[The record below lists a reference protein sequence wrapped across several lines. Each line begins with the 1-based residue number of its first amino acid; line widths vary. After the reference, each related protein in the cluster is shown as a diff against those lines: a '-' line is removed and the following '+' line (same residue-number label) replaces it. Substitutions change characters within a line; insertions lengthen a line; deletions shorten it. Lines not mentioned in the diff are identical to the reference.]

1 MTRLILS
8 KSASDR
14 FSIGFNTLM
23 CLTKDRFQR
32 KRSMNVLMRSV
43 RRSRMSSVTAS
54 DLFFVLMISL
64 SILNL

>member
-1 MTRLILS
+1 
-8 KSASDR
+8 
-14 FSIGFNTLM
+14 
-23 CLTKDRFQR
+23 
-32 KRSMNVLMRSV
+32 VLMRSV